1 MLAFIFMNSRVLQR
15 LQAKDPDMSL
25 VLGLGETPLVRWED
39 LSEDQLLTFENNFL
53 ELNTGPDPHDE
64 EAAAVVTEFSHE
76 YLPELVDTNDQE
88 AGALVSEAM
97 VVVD

>member
-15 LQAKDPDMSL
+15 LQAKDLDMSL

-53 ELNTGPDPHDE
+53 ELNTGHDE
-64 EAAAVVTEFSHE
+64 KAAAVVTEFSHE